1 MTNRLAVAL
10 AVTAGYV
17 LGRTKKARLA
27 IGVGSMVLG
36 KRLNLSPQQLVGTL
50 TEQLRANPQ
59 LAEVRDQLRTDL
71 QGVGKA
77 ATSALITRQLNALA
91 DNLHGRTLDV
101 RDRIDTGR
109 LTGGP
114 VDDDEHPADDKPAD
128 DAYEARGSDRAGKD
142 ASGGSEDSEA
152 PRRRRPAKKA
162 EGTGGKSR
170 TGSDGSR
177 SDGTGSDGSGSRKT
191 AAKKAPSGKAPA
203 KRPAASKKTAGSA
216 ARNAGPAAKK
226 TAGTARRATGRRSGG
241 GDRD

>member
-17 LGRTKKARLA
+17 LGRTKKAKLA

-77 ATSALITRQLNALA
+77 ATSALVTRQLNSLA
-91 DNLHGRTLDV
+91 DHLHGRTLDV
-101 RDRIDTGR
+101 RDRIDTGK
-109 LTGGP
+109 LTGGL
-114 VDDDEHPADDKPAD
+114 VDDDEDTADDKPAD
-128 DAYEARGSDRAGKD
+128 DAYEARGGDRAGKD
-142 ASGGSEDSEA
+142 ASGGSEDPEA
-152 PRRRRPAKKA
+152 PRRRRPAKKT
-162 EGTGGKSR
+162 ERTGGKSG

-177 SDGTGSDGSGSRKT
+177 PDGSGSRKT

-203 KRPAASKKTAGSA
+203 KKTAGSA
-216 ARNAGPAAKK
+216 ARKAGPAAKK
-226 TAGTARRATGRRSGG
+226 TAGTARRATGRRTGG

>member
-17 LGRTKKARLA
+17 LGRTKKAKLA

-50 TEQLRANPQ
+50 TEQLRTNPQ

-77 ATSALITRQLNALA
+77 ATSALVTRQLNSLA

-101 RDRIDTGR
+101 RDRIDTGK
-109 LTGGP
+109 LTGGL
-114 VDDDEHPADDKPAD
+114 VGDDEDAADDKPAD

-142 ASGGSEDSEA
+142 ASGGSGDSEA
-152 PRRRRPAKKA
+152 PRRRRPAKKT
-162 EGTGGKSR
+162 EGTGGKSE
-170 TGSDGSR
+170 
-177 SDGTGSDGSGSRKT
+177 SDGSGSRKT
-191 AAKKAPSGKAPA
+191 AAKKASSGPRSSGKAPA
-203 KRPAASKKTAGSA
+203 KRPAAKKTEGSA
-216 ARNAGPAAKK
+216 ARNAGSAAKK
-226 TAGTARRATGRRSGG
+226 TAGTARRATGRRTGG